1 MAKVLITESHLEDI
15 ADAIRAKAGTS
26 DTYLPSEMPAAITGI
41 KTLSA
46 TVSGTTLILTGN
58 GASVSGTTLNVEDN

>member
-1 MAKVLITESHLEDI
+1 MAYVFTDKQNYEDI
-15 ADAIRAKAGTS
+15 ADAIRAKAGTVEKF
-26 DTYLPSEMPAAITGI
+26 LPSEMPAAIAGI